1 MYKVPKNLRDILNKP
16 IGKLVNEKKLLQIL
30 KNEKKIVSI
39 GDTVTYTLLK
49 NGFEPIFC
57 IVDYKTHRGA
67 CEDEIVEKI
76 KSFSKKTIK
85 VENPPGLIT
94 DDLCEVIK
102 IILENLE
109 NGPYLIEVEGEEDL
123 ASLIVLFFAPGDVT
137 IIYGLPNKGVLVV
150 KPTKEIKDKVKK
162 VLDIMRCD

>member
-1 MYKVPKNLRDILNKP
+1 MYKIPENLRDILNKP

-57 IVDYKTHRGA
+57 IVDYKTHRGV

-94 DDLCEVIK
+94 DDLYEVIK
-102 IILENLE
+102 IIFKNLE
-109 NGPYLIEVEGEEDL
+109 YGPFRIEVEGEEDL
-123 ASLIVLFFAPGDVT
+123 ASLIVLLFAPIDVT
-137 IIYGLPNKGVLVV
+137 IIYGLPDKGVLVV

-162 VLDIMRCD
+162 ILDIMKM

>member
-1 MYKVPKNLRDILNKP
+1 MYKIPENLRDILNKP

-39 GDTVTYTLLK
+39 GDTITYTLLK

-57 IVDYKTHRGA
+57 IVDYKTHRGV

-94 DDLCEVIK
+94 DDLYEVIK
-102 IILENLE
+102 IIFKNLE
-109 NGPYLIEVEGEEDL
+109 YGPFRIEVEGEEDL
-123 ASLIVLFFAPGDVT
+123 ASLIVLLFAPIDVT
-137 IIYGLPNKGVLVV
+137 IIYGLPDKGVLVV

-162 VLDIMRCD
+162 ILDIMKM

>member
-1 MYKVPKNLRDILNKP
+1 MYKIPENLRDILNKP

-57 IVDYKTHRGA
+57 IVDYKTHRGV

-94 DDLCEVIK
+94 DDLWEVIK
-102 IILENLE
+102 IIFENLE
-109 NGPYLIEVEGEEDL
+109 NGPFRIEIEGEEDL
-123 ASLIVLFFAPGDVT
+123 ASLIVLFFAPSDVT

-162 VLDIMRCD
+162 VLEIMRCD